1 MTESTEGYFS
11 TGLFAYQHHATRG
24 MGTVGEEG
32 LDRGRVLHARVPSSP
47 PSMNGGL
54 FREAGASE
62 DILREEKRLLGLD
75 QAFWIPSL

>member
-11 TGLFAYQHHATRG
+11 AGLFAYQHHATRG
-24 MGTVGEEG
+24 MGTAGGG

-47 PSMNGGL
+47 PTMNGGL
-54 FREAGASE
+54 FREASARE

-75 QAFWIPSL
+75 QAFWISSL